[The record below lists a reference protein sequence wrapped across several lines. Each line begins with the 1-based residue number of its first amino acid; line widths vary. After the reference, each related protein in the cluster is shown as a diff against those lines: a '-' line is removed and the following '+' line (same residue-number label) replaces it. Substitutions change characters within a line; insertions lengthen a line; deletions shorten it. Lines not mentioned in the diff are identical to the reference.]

1 MGTYGFVRQEILDL
15 SDGNLQ
21 ICHHMDTFELV
32 SWNFFPHLM
41 GSRAFEELLDW
52 FVIVKSLPSALVSRV
67 LMYSKGKTKSYR
79 VDY

>member
-32 SWNFFPHLM
+32 SWNFFPTP
-41 GSRAFEELLDW
+41 GGIQGFEELLDW
-52 FVIVKSLPSALVSRV
+52 FVIVKSFPTARVSFV
-67 LMYSKGKTKSYR
+67 LK
-79 VDY
+79 